1 MSRQSRIGGDA
12 LSSFGPQALKI
23 VSAIAFAAALSAC
36 AAGPSDLLSSG
47 APVDAASDTTKAKRA
62 FNPFKEPE
70 PAGARLRRVIAK
82 PTLEQV
88 IAPGPLE
95 EISVGRAD
103 APVTVIKY
111 ASPTCPFC
119 RTWQRDVYPKFKRT
133 YIDTGRVR
141 FVVREFPIGFQS
153 GAATIAIRCA
163 PTSKRLA
170 LYSALLR
177 EQTSWVSQQ
186 VRRDPIFRIAR
197 RYGVTRTA
205 FDACYDDKKLIADLK
220 SVKDRGRTLG
230 IIGTPN
236 FFINERLEKR
246 VLTMVDFRELIDPLL
261 KTAGRNA
268 Q

>member
-1 MSRQSRIGGDA
+1 MLA
-12 LSSFGPQALKI
+12 A
-23 VSAIAFAAALSAC
+23 VAIAAALSAC

-47 APVDAASDTTKAKRA
+47 APVDGAAESAQTAGG

-70 PAGARLRRVIAK
+70 PVGARLRKVIAK
-82 PTLEQV
+82 PTLKQV
-88 IAPGPLE
+88 IAPGPLD

-119 RTWQRDVYPKFKRT
+119 RTWQRDVYPRFKRA
-133 YIDTGRVR
+133 YVDTGRVR

-163 PTSKRLA
+163 PKSKRLA

-177 EQTSWVSQQ
+177 EQTSWVSQE

-197 RYGVTRTA
+197 RYGVTRAA
-205 FDACYDDKKLIADLK
+205 FDACYDNKKLIADLK

-236 FFINERLEKR
+236 FFINARLEKR
-246 VLTMVDFRELIDPLL
+246 VLTMADFRELIDPIL
-261 KTAGRNA
+261 KTAGRNE